1 MVYCGKPSR
10 GCGQCRARKVRC
22 DQAQPACSQC
32 LRAKRECPGYRDQL
46 SLMFRDESK
55 SVVRK
60 AKAEANS
67 SSPASTKATRSKQ
80 TATRST
86 RIDSPE
92 GQRTASLNWNPPP
105 PVNLSAGPTF
115 PFNFNSAPQY
125 IMPDAWDIPMEIQP
139 AAPTKDDAIW
149 YFMRSHAFPGAF
161 WNTEMMSKFLMQ
173 SGGPISQSAMQA
185 SMGAVA
191 SAMLCRVKKVTSLME
206 VARKEYVSAL
216 TLLNDALANPEEAK
230 SNQALGAVVLLAIYE
245 VVTSRAP
252 QDIDL
257 WTNHI
262 NGAMAL
268 LEMRGPDQLKTETG
282 LRLFMHL
289 RYQIIISCMQRDVR
303 VPESLLES
311 SRYILDLRP
320 SEAYGNRLIIIIG
333 RLSNL
338 RADVIARK
346 ITDDQQ
352 IIAGASAIEADLIT
366 WLAGLPPVFSYEIL
380 AKDRFDFQFQQ
391 RCRGLALY
399 DDQYHV
405 YPNLWACNSWNQYR
419 CARIIVSGM
428 ILTHIR
434 QMSDSASMRSLS
446 EELRQQCH
454 SLRATIRRLAVDICR
469 SVPYCLGVHQNEMD
483 PNLPPP
489 DSYLGGLVL
498 LWPMYLAGTA
508 ENRTHP
514 LRRWVVQCLRMIGH
528 TFGLD
533 QALALMDIVAAD
545 PGILRNVT
553 EEGQSRITEE
563 EPISGTSTSQS
574 PLAMDNFSFYQSPGL
589 METF

>member
-1 MVYCGKPSR
+1 
-10 GCGQCRARKVRC
+10 
-22 DQAQPACSQC
+22 
-32 LRAKRECPGYRDQL
+32 
-46 SLMFRDESK
+46 MFRDESK

-60 AKAEANS
+60 AKAEAKS
-67 SSPASTKATRSKQ
+67 TSTPAKATRSKQ
-80 TATRST
+80 AARST

-92 GQRTASLNWNPPP
+92 GQRTASLNWNSSP
-105 PVNLSAGPTF
+105 PVNLSGPNF

-125 IMPDAWDIPMEIQP
+125 IMPDAWVMPMEVQP
-139 AAPTKDDAIW
+139 AAPTKEDAIC

-173 SGGPISQSAMQA
+173 SGGPTSQSAMQA

-191 SAMLCRVKKVTSLME
+191 SAMLCRVKKVRSLME

-230 SNQALGAVVLLAIYE
+230 SNQALGTVVLLAIYE

-268 LEMRGPDQLKTETG
+268 LEMRGPDQLNTETG
-282 LRLFMHL
+282 LLLFMHL
-289 RYQIIISCMQRDVR
+289 RYQIVRLSPQFVFWIISCMQRDVR

-320 SEAYGNRLIIIIG
+320 SEAYSNRLIIIIG

-352 IIAGASAIEADLIT
+352 IIAGASAIEADLIA
-366 WLAGLPPVFSYEIL
+366 WLAGLPPVFSYEIHK
-380 AKDRFDFQFQQ
+380 KDRFDYQFQQ

-405 YPNLWACNSWNQYR
+405 YPSLWSCNSWNQYR
-419 CARIIVSGM
+419 CARIIVSEM

-434 QMSDSASMRSLS
+434 QMSDSASMRALS
-446 EELRQQCH
+446 EEFRQQCH

-469 SVPYCLGVHQNEMD
+469 SVPYCLGVHQD
-483 PNLPPP
+483 KSDQNLPPP

-508 ENRTHP
+508 ENPTHP

-545 PGILRNVT
+545 PGILRSVT

-563 EPISGTSTSQS
+563 PTSEVSTSQS
-574 PLAMDNFSFYQSPGL
+574 PLEMDILSFHQSPGL
-589 METF
+589 MESF

>member
-1 MVYCGKPSR
+1 
-10 GCGQCRARKVRC
+10 
-22 DQAQPACSQC
+22 
-32 LRAKRECPGYRDQL
+32 
-46 SLMFRDESK
+46 MFRDESK

-60 AKAEANS
+60 AKAEATS
-67 SSPASTKATRSKQ
+67 SSPASAKTTRSKQ
-80 TATRST
+80 TRST

-92 GQRTASLNWNPPP
+92 GQRTASLNRKSSP
-105 PVNLSAGPTF
+105 PVNLSGPNF
-115 PFNFNSAPQY
+115 PLNFNSAPQY
-125 IMPDAWDIPMEIQP
+125 IMPDAWDIPMEVQP
-139 AAPTKDDAIW
+139 AAPTKDDAIC

-173 SGGPISQSAMQA
+173 SGGPTSQSAMQA

-216 TLLNDALANPEEAK
+216 TLLNGALANPEEAK

-338 RADVIARK
+338 RADVIAHK

-352 IIAGASAIEADLIT
+352 IIAGASAIEADLIA
-366 WLAGLPPVFSYEIL
+366 WLAGLPPIFSYEIHM
-380 AKDRFDFQFQQ
+380 KDRFDFQFQQ

-405 YPNLWACNSWNQYR
+405 YPNLWSCNSWNQYR
-419 CARIIVSGM
+419 CARIIVSEM

-446 EELRQQCH
+446 EEFREQCH

-469 SVPYCLGVHQNEMD
+469 SVPYCLGVHHSKLD
-483 PNLPPP
+483 PTLPPP

-508 ENRTHP
+508 ENPTHP

-545 PGILRNVT
+545 PGILHGVT
-553 EEGQSRITEE
+553 EEEQSRITEE
-563 EPISGTSTSQS
+563 PNPGMSASQF
-574 PLAMDNFSFYQSPGL
+574 PLKTDNLSIHHSPGL